1 MSIPCSFCGKMVEE
15 DKIKFRMTMGGEPLN
30 FCGLSC
36 LYESK
41 PFESIKHSSLSSLIL
56 NKTIFEVLALITGL
70 GGVYYTLFETGNIAL
85 LMDTISVLAAIAA
98 IIIGIEHLKYV
109 EKHRLVGRTV
119 FLIGFIVISSILL
132 SVWFYGFG

>member
-1 MSIPCSFCGKMVEE
+1 MSITCSFCGKMVEE
-15 DKIKFRMTMGGEPLN
+15 NKVKFRMTMGGEPLN
-30 FCGLSC
+30 FCILGC

-70 GGVYYTLFETGNIAL
+70 GGVYYTLFETGKIAL
-85 LMDTISVLAAIAA
+85 FMDTISVLAAIAA

-109 EKHRLVGRTV
+109 EKHRLVGRAV
-119 FLIGFIVISSILL
+119 LLIGFIVISSILL